1 MVSATGAAARLQRAE
16 WLQSEETQRLL
27 ALLDG
32 EEGRTRAVGGIVR
45 DTILGRPL
53 HRSDIDLATE
63 LPPEEVV
70 ARAEQAGVA
79 SYPTGIEHGT
89 VTLRLGALAA
99 EVTTLREDVETDGRR
114 AVVRFGT
121 DWTRDAERRDFT
133 LNALYAGIDGTL
145 FDPLSGLEDCIAGRV
160 RFIGAPERR
169 IAEDRLRVYRF
180 FRFSASHGSEQFDA
194 AGLAAC
200 RAAAASLGELSA
212 ERVGSEFRRMLT
224 LPRIAITLRAMA
236 EARILRLEPA
246 TLKQLYAY
254 ERQTRRPD
262 LAARL
267 AILIALTGAAHLQRA
282 WRLSNDETAAAE
294 AILAAAGL
302 LQDYRLNEAAYR
314 YPAALADAIDVAA
327 VLADWSEAG
336 KSAVVEELRSL
347 SVPQFPVRGNDLLG
361 LGFPPGRALGE
372 ELERLEQLWI
382 ESGFSLD
389 REQLLQGV
397 RN

>member
-1 MVSATGAAARLQRAE
+1 GAAGTAGARGELCRGASPARRAALRVLADRAWWFQRLGDHREFDPPVPRPRTGRGSRMVSATGAAARLQRAE

-32 EEGRTRAVGGIVR
+32 AEGRTRAVGGIVR

-133 LNALYAGIDGTL
+133 LNALYAGMDGTL
-145 FDPLSGLEDCIAGRV
+145 FDPLSGLEDCIVGRV
-160 RFIGAPERR
+160 RFIGEPERR

-200 RAAAASLGELSA
+200 RAAAASLGE
-212 ERVGSEFRRMLT
+212 
-224 LPRIAITLRAMA
+224 
-236 EARILRLEPA
+236 
-246 TLKQLYAY
+246 
-254 ERQTRRPD
+254 
-262 LAARL
+262 
-267 AILIALTGAAHLQRA
+267 
-282 WRLSNDETAAAE
+282 
-294 AILAAAGL
+294 
-302 LQDYRLNEAAYR
+302 
-314 YPAALADAIDVAA
+314 
-327 VLADWSEAG
+327 
-336 KSAVVEELRSL
+336 
-347 SVPQFPVRGNDLLG
+347 
-361 LGFPPGRALGE
+361 
-372 ELERLEQLWI
+372 
-382 ESGFSLD
+382 
-389 REQLLQGV
+389 
-397 RN
+397 